1 MFNFVLA
8 HPVSRGLWARRAALL
23 AISAVLLVL
32 TGCMYPNDR
41 LSQNQGAPKEA
52 VRNVQ
57 AAIDEYMADTGVLPI
72 KNSTSE
78 TPLYEKFILDFIPLQ
93 GKGYLGDIPSAAF
106 EKGGNYY
113 FLITDEETDPKVR
126 LMDLRIYQQ
135 INDISSWVQA
145 YSTANAGKLP
155 KGDEAYPGFYY
166 VDYNVLGKK
175 APTIV
180 SSYSGLTMAAML
192 DEKGQIYAD
201 YGPDL
206 MQAIQKDGQT
216 SFAADYDLRRLL
228 VERDVFVPVKAPVY
242 NWVDGQ
248 PQAAAS

>member
-23 AISAVLLVL
+23 ATAAVLLAL

-57 AAIDEYMADTGVLPI
+57 AAIDEYKADTGVLPI
-72 KNSTSE
+72 KNSTPE
-78 TPLYEKFILDFIPLQ
+78 TPLYEKFILDFVPLQ

-166 VDYNVLGKK
+166 VDYNLLGKK
-175 APTIV
+175 APAIV
-180 SSYSGLTMAAML
+180 SSYSGLTIAAML

-206 MQAIQKDGQT
+206 MQAIQKEGET
-216 SFAADYDLRRLL
+216 SFAADFDLRRLL

-248 PQAAAS
+248 PQAVS